1 MAEKTETVIL
11 DFQVDAGDA
20 VLSIEKLTQANKQLR
35 EERKKVDLSTKEG
48 IDRVNEINRALDKN
62 NEIIK
67 ANSSTLEKN
76 RLNVGNYTNSI
87 KDAIPAMDKFTGG
100 LVSSAQGFA
109 AMAKQAIAFIATP
122 IGAVIGALGLAFGA
136 LMTYIKGSDDAGDRF
151 AKTTAALGL
160 VLEGLQLIV
169 EKVGG
174 FIFDTFEFIAGAVE
188 SVISTLSPATGAAI
202 AAAKA
207 AGEELAQ
214 IQDDIENR
222 ENDAIKRRAEV
233 NEQVQLLREKAITQE
248 GALKRKTIEEA
259 IALEKQ
265 LAEEETALA
274 QSRLD
279 AFNLENKQRIEAGK
293 LTGDQLKEIRTLE
306 ADVINQRAAGASA
319 TIKFQKEVEKL
330 RDEEIKQQALL
341 NEQRQIEIDQKN
353 NLEQVNARLSE
364 QSDKEVHEDIPA
376 KITGM
381 ISLGESIQKTIE
393 LGEKEAAERRKNAQI
408 DTLMTQQKLANAS
421 TVLSQIKGLFD
432 EESKGYKALAISQAS
447 IDTYRAASAAL
458 APPPVGAGPLFGP
471 ILAATTIALGLANV
485 AKIAG
490 FRKGGYTGD
499 GSPDQVAGVTHGRE
513 FVMPESVVSRYGKEH
528 FQSYMDG
535 SIVAN
540 ANTAGVGGGS
550 SMAQAPVYLNYTEM
564 KKFVNEVELKESI
577 VSV

>member
-1 MAEKTETVIL
+1 MAEKKETVIL
-11 DFQVDAGDA
+11 DFEVDSADA
-20 VLSIEKLTQANKQLR
+20 VVSIEKLTQANKQLR

-48 IDRVNEINRALDKN
+48 IERVKEINQVLDKN

-76 RLNVGNYTNSI
+76 RLNVGNYTKSI
-87 KDAIPAMDKFTGG
+87 KDAIPAMDQFTGG

-109 AMAKQAIAFIATP
+109 GMAKQALAFIATP

-136 LMTYIKGSDDAGDRF
+136 LITYIKGSDEAGDRF

-160 VLEGLQLIV
+160 VFEGLQLIV

-207 AGEELAQ
+207 AGEELANL
-214 IQDDIENR
+214 QDDIENR
-222 ENDAIKRRAEV
+222 ENDFLVKRAKV

-248 GALKRKTIEEA
+248 GALRRKTIEEA
-259 IALEKQ
+259 IALEKG
-265 LAEEETALA
+265 LAEEETALS

-293 LTGDQLKEIRTLE
+293 LTGEQLKELRTLE

-330 RDEEIKQQALL
+330 RDEEIKQQEKL
-341 NEQRQIEIDQKN
+341 NEQRAIELEQKN
-353 NLEQVNARLSE
+353 NLEQVNARLAE
-364 QSDKEVHEDIPA
+364 QTQKEVNEDIPA
-376 KITGM
+376 KITGS
-381 ISLGESIQKTIE
+381 ISLGESIQKTID
-393 LGEKEAAERRKNAQI
+393 LGNKQSEERKKNAQI
-408 DTLMTQQKLANAS
+408 DQLVTQQKLSNAS
-421 TVLSQIKGLFD
+421 TVLNQVKGLVK
-432 EESKGYKALAISQAS
+432 EESIAYKVLAITQAS
-447 IDTYRAASAAL
+447 IDTYRAATAAL

-471 ILAATTIALGLANV
+471 ILAGTTIALGLANV

-499 GSPDQVAGVTHGRE
+499 GDPDQVAGVTHGRE
-513 FVMPESVVSRYGKEH
+513 FVMPESVVSRFGKEH

-540 ANTAGVGGGS
+540 ANTSGIGGGS

-564 KKFVNEVELKESI
+564 KKFVREVELKESI